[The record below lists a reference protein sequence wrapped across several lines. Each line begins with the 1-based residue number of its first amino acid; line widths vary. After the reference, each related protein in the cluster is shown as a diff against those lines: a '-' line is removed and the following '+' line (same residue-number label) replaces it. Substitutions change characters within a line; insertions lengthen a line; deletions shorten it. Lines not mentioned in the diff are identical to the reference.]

1 MPPEEPTVVQRA
13 DDGDEEAAHEAR
25 VAIKRHASDDGG
37 AAEWKDAGKGTLRL
51 MRHKANGKGRIVVR
65 NDLGKPTLNCALSNK
80 MKFVP
85 QGDAGVLFQAV
96 VAGPDGQP
104 AVQKLLLRTR
114 KGEGAALH
122 KQLEALAQA
131 QAT

>member
-1 MPPEEPTVVQRA
+1 MPHVHRLQHVLNVTAVGLDAV
-13 DDGDEEAAHEAR
+13 DGLSHE
-25 VAIKRHASDDGG
+25 V
-37 AAEWKDAGKGTLRL
+37 
-51 MRHKANGKGRIVVR
+51 
-65 NDLGKPTLNCALSNK
+65 
-80 MKFVP
+80 
-85 QGDAGVLFQAV
+85 FQAV

>member
-1 MPPEEPTVVQRA
+1 MLRKRA
-13 DDGDEEAAHEAR
+13 AELLGPQ
-25 VAIKRHASDDGG
+25 VLGG
-37 AAEWKDAGKGTLRL
+37 A
-51 MRHKANGKGRIVVR
+51 NC
-65 NDLGKPTLNCALSNK
+65 DLGKPTLNCALSNK
-80 MKFVP
+80 MKFVA

-114 KGEGAALH
+114 KGEGGALL

-131 QAT
+131 QAS

>member
-25 VAIKRHASDDGG
+25 VAIKRHASEGG

-80 MKFVP
+80 MKFVA